1 MFFVLFVFRIYYQ
14 NHVYITVPAACAG
27 IYTQASEVTLA
38 SLSTCSALYALTSNF
53 TSTDCD
59 DSVDKVCTAEYTD
72 NPPYSC
78 TKSVSPDFLTTLG
91 SALSNASA
99 LWGACALLFA
109 LSLKRI
115 YPGGIMYRTYKENH
129 RRIFIK
135 PGAVIPEQNVH
146 NAITSEESELDKVQA
161 DP

>member
-1 MFFVLFVFRIYYQ
+1 MYYQ
-14 NHVYITVPAACAG
+14 NHVYITVPSACAG
-27 IYTQASEVTLA
+27 IYSKASEVTLA
-38 SLSTCSALYALTSNF
+38 SLSTCPALYSLISNF
-53 TSTDCD
+53 TSVDCD
-59 DSVDKVCTAEYTD
+59 ESVEKVCTAEYTD

-115 YPGGIMYRTYKENH
+115 YPGGILYRTYKENH
-129 RRIFIK
+129 RRIYTK
-135 PGAVIPEQNVH
+135 PGTVIPEESVP
-146 NAITSEESELDKVQA
+146 NAIISGGGDSELDKVQGE
-161 DP
+161 P